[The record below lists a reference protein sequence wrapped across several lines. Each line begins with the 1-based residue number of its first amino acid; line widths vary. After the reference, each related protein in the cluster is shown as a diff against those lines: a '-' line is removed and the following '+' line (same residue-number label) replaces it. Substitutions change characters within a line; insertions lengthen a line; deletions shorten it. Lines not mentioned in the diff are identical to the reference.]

1 MSKLNVIEKDLIIPG
16 LKNTYRILHVTDAH
30 ITMYVDSDENTVI
43 RAGLNTGKHLVS
55 GFAIKRV
62 NTFTKNDI
70 TSNDGFAAL
79 CEALRDAGP
88 DYVDLVLFTGDIL
101 DYYTDSA
108 FAFMLAQL
116 AKLPMPYMF
125 VLGNHDWIFSH
136 FTDEESLALFS
147 KTLCGGDY
155 RLQKYKLG
163 ELTLIGTYDGD
174 YYYSKET
181 LAMIEEALE
190 GEENVLLCQHVPINC
205 PAFEADH
212 IAKRPKNKIV
222 VIGARDWAVK
232 DDSYDRIVAILEKEG
247 CPVRALL
254 CGDSHMN
261 HTGPLTDRITQF
273 VSPILR
279 DYAPVLF
286 TIKGN

>member
-1 MSKLNVIEKDLIIPG
+1 MSKLNLIEKDLIIPG

-30 ITMYVDSDENTVI
+30 ITKYVDADEETVI

-62 NTFTKNDI
+62 NTFTKNGV
-70 TSNDGFAAL
+70 TSCDGFAAL
-79 CEALRDAGP
+79 CESLREAGP
-88 DYVDLVLFTGDIL
+88 DFVDLVLFTGDIL

-136 FTDEESLALFS
+136 FSDEESLALFS

-181 LAMIEEALE
+181 LSMIEQALE
-190 GEENVLLCQHVPINC
+190 GEEHVLLCQHVPITTPDYDEFVKKLGGRN
-205 PAFEADH
+205 
-212 IAKRPKNKIV
+212 V
-222 VIGARDWAVK
+222 VIGADECPVK
-232 DDSYDRIVAILEKEG
+232 DDSYDRIMALLQKED
-247 CPVRALL
+247 CPIRALL
-254 CGDSHMN
+254 CGDSHIE
-261 HTGPLTDRITQF
+261 HSGPLTERVVQHI
-273 VSPILR
+273 SPMLPGHG
-279 DYAPVLF
+279 PVLF
-286 TIKGN
+286 TVKGE

>member
-1 MSKLNVIEKDLIIPG
+1 MSKLNVIEKEIIIPG

-30 ITMYVDSDENTVI
+30 ITKYVDSDEETVI

-55 GFAIKRV
+55 GWAIKRI
-62 NTFTKNDI
+62 NTFTKNGV

-79 CEALRDAGP
+79 CESLREAGP
-88 DYVDLVLFTGDIL
+88 DFVDLVLFTGDIL

-136 FTDEESLALFS
+136 FSDEESLALFS

-174 YYYSKET
+174 YYYDDET
-181 LAMIEEALE
+181 FSLIENALE
-190 GEENVLLCQHVPINC
+190 GEKNVLLCQHVPITT
-205 PAFEADH
+205 PAYDAYVKDLGG
-212 IAKRPKNKIV
+212 RNV
-222 VIGARDWAVK
+222 VIGAAECPTK
-232 DDSYDRIVAILEKEG
+232 DDSYDRFMAILNKEG
-247 CPVRALL
+247 CPIRALL
-254 CGDSHMN
+254 CGDSHIN
-261 HTGPLTDRITQF
+261 HTSNLTERVVQHI
-273 VSPILR
+273 SPMLPGN
-279 DYAPVLF
+279 APVLF
-286 TIKGN
+286 TIKGA

>member
-1 MSKLNVIEKDLIIPG
+1 MGKLNVIEKEIVIPG
-16 LKNTYRILHVTDAH
+16 LKREYRILHVTDAH
-30 ITMYVDSDENTVI
+30 ITMYVDSDEETVI

-62 NTFTKNDI
+62 NTFTRNSV

-79 CEALRDAGP
+79 CDALAEAGR

-136 FTDEESLALFS
+136 FTDKESLALFS

-155 RLQKYKLG
+155 RLGKYKLG
-163 ELTLIGTYDGD
+163 ELTLVGTYNGD
-174 YYYSKET
+174 YYYGEDT
-181 LAMIEEALE
+181 LALIEDALA
-190 GEENVLLCQHVPINC
+190 GEENVLLCQHVPINT
-205 PAFEADH
+205 PAFDQYLQDLGY
-212 IAKRPKNKIV
+212 NSNC
-222 VIGARDWAVK
+222 VIGAKDCPVS
-232 DDSYDRIVAILEKEG
+232 DDSYEKIMAILTKED

-254 CGDSHMN
+254 CGDSHIE
-261 HTGPLTDRITQF
+261 HSAPLTDRIMQH
-273 VSPILR
+273 VSPMLPGNG
-279 DYAPVLF
+279 PVLF
-286 TIKGN
+286 TVKGE

>member
-1 MSKLNVIEKDLIIPG
+1 MSKLNVIEKDIIIPG

-30 ITMYVDSDENTVI
+30 ITKYVDSDEETVI

-55 GFAIKRV
+55 GFAIKRI
-62 NTFTKNDI
+62 NTFTKNGV

-79 CEALRDAGP
+79 CESLREAGP
-88 DYVDLVLFTGDIL
+88 DFVDLVLFTGDIL

-174 YYYSKET
+174 YYYGEET
-181 LAMIEEALE
+181 LSMIEQALE
-190 GEENVLLCQHVPINC
+190 GEEHVLLCQHVPITTPDYDEFVKKLGGRN
-205 PAFEADH
+205 
-212 IAKRPKNKIV
+212 V
-222 VIGARDWAVK
+222 VIGAAEFPGS
-232 DDSYDRIVAILEKEG
+232 DDSYERFMAILNREG
-247 CPVRALL
+247 CPIRALL
-254 CGDSHMN
+254 CGDSHIE
-261 HTGPLTDRITQF
+261 HSAPLTERVMQH
-273 VSPILR
+273 VSPMLPGHG
-279 DYAPVLF
+279 PVLF
-286 TIKGN
+286 TVKGN

>member
-1 MSKLNVIEKDLIIPG
+1 MSKLNVIEKDIIIPG

-30 ITMYVDSDENTVI
+30 ITKYVDSDEETVI

-55 GFAIKRV
+55 GWAIKRI
-62 NTFTKNDI
+62 NTFTKNGV

-79 CEALRDAGP
+79 CESLREAGP

-136 FTDEESLALFS
+136 FSDEESLALFS

-190 GEENVLLCQHVPINC
+190 GEEHVLLCQHVPITTPDYDEFVKKLGGRN
-205 PAFEADH
+205 
-212 IAKRPKNKIV
+212 V
-222 VIGARDWAVK
+222 VIGAAECPTK
-232 DDSYDRIVAILEKEG
+232 DDSYDRFMAILNKEG
-247 CPVRALL
+247 CPIRALL
-254 CGDSHMN
+254 CGDSHIN
-261 HTGPLTDRITQF
+261 HTSNLTERVVQHI
-273 VSPILR
+273 SPMLPGHG
-279 DYAPVLF
+279 PVLF
-286 TIKGN
+286 TVKGN

>member
-1 MSKLNVIEKDLIIPG
+1 MSKLNVIEKDIIIPG

-30 ITMYVDSDENTVI
+30 ITKYVDSDEETVI

-55 GFAIKRV
+55 GFAIKRI
-62 NTFTKNDI
+62 NTFTKNGV

-79 CEALRDAGP
+79 CESLREAGP
-88 DYVDLVLFTGDIL
+88 DFVDLVLFTGDIL

-174 YYYSKET
+174 YYYGEET
-181 LAMIEEALE
+181 LSMIEQALE
-190 GEENVLLCQHVPINC
+190 GEEHVLLCQHVPITTPDYDEFVKKLGGRN
-205 PAFEADH
+205 
-212 IAKRPKNKIV
+212 V
-222 VIGARDWAVK
+222 VIGAAECPVS
-232 DDSYDRIVAILEKEG
+232 DDSYERFMAILNREG
-247 CPVRALL
+247 CPIRALL
-254 CGDSHMN
+254 CGDSHIE
-261 HTGPLTDRITQF
+261 HSAPLTERVMQH
-273 VSPILR
+273 VSPMLPGHG
-279 DYAPVLF
+279 PVLF
-286 TIKGN
+286 TVKGN

>member
-30 ITMYVDSDENTVI
+30 ITKYVESDEETVI

-62 NTFTKNDI
+62 NTFTRHDI

-181 LAMIEEALE
+181 LAMIEEAFK
-190 GEENVLLCQHVPINC
+190 GEEHVLLCQHVPINT
-205 PAFEADH
+205 PAFDGHLANLGY
-212 IAKRPKNKIV
+212 KSNC
-222 VIGARDWAVK
+222 VIGAKDCPIK
-232 DDSYDRIVAILEKEG
+232 DDSYEKIMALLEKED

-254 CGDSHMN
+254 CGDSHIE
-261 HTGPLTDRITQF
+261 HSAPLTDRIMQH
-273 VSPILR
+273 VSPMLPGHG
-279 DYAPVLF
+279 PVLF
-286 TIKGN
+286 TVKGN